1 MRPLVGI
8 TPYLDHEGR
17 IHRPGYYLY
26 QSYTDVLV
34 QYGMTPVV
42 LPIHTSGQTD
52 AIIEESLQHLDGVI
66 LSGGPDI
73 DASLY
78 GEEPEEPGDIER
90 ATYERQLFKRAVQQD
105 IPVLGIC
112 LGLQTINVCCGGSLH
127 QHIPDSFP
135 ESTYDHDDGG
145 DGYQHPVEIVPD
157 TLFARLVGD
166 RSFEVNSYHHQAI
179 KRLGAGLRIAG
190 YSPDGVPEVVEW
202 ENPGRHFMLGVQWHP
217 ERQPDSESSRV
228 LFGAFAGACRARQS
242 GTVARMEAQV
252 DARVEARLRT
262 ERLLT
267 TLTAANGNGRPHGEA
282 WQTIGR
288 RATSQ

>member
-34 QYGMTPVV
+34 KYGMTPVV
-42 LPIHTSGQTD
+42 LPIHTSSMTQ
-52 AIIEESLQHLDGVI
+52 AIIEETLQHLDGVI

-90 ATYERQLFKRAVQQD
+90 ATYERHLFRRAVQQD

-112 LGLQTINVCCGGSLH
+112 LGLQTINVCCGGTLH

-135 ESTYDHDDGG
+135 ESTFDHDDGG
-145 DGYQHPVEIVPD
+145 DGYQHPVDIVPG
-157 TLFARLVGD
+157 TMFEKLVGE
-166 RSFEVNSYHHQAI
+166 RAFEVNSFHHQAI
-179 KRLGAGLRIAG
+179 KDLGPGLRIAG

-202 ENPGRHFMLGVQWHP
+202 ENPGRHFLLGVQWHP
-217 ERQPDSESSRV
+217 ERQPDSDSSRL
-228 LFGAFAGACRARQS
+228 LFTAFAGACRARQA
-242 GTVARMEAQV
+242 GTVARMSAQV

-262 ERLLT
+262 EQLM
-267 TLTAANGNGRPHGEA
+267 ASASGGHGNGRHLGGYTLA
-282 WQTIGR
+282 HRGR
-288 RATSQ
+288 STSQ